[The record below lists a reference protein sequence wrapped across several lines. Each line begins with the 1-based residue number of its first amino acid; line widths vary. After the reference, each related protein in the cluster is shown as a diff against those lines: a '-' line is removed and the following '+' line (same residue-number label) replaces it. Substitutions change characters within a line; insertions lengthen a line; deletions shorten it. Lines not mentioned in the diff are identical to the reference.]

1 MKFNRTMRFINICS
15 LSILVSCALQA
26 ASVTLSPIYVSI
38 GPNANT
44 PSPSYGGYTANAQAG
59 VSGGGVDVG
68 GNMATTPTA
77 YNVVGSGGTVTVS
90 NSSIIGTPFPSWLSV
105 APPTL
110 ASLAGETG
118 NMLYW
123 SVIISGGPGNTIN
136 LDTLNVTQISND
148 PLDSFGDGAGG
159 LFSASYAGASY
170 AADHV
175 GVLANGTT
183 VTSGAGTQLVNSIV
197 LTSFSAF
204 LDPGILSADTGVT
217 FSGTDAQQMKQ
228 MDDAFSFYLGNFAIN
243 TCFYYG
249 DPAGAG
255 TPSTCDS
262 VNVVKAVNVVT
273 PEPASFGSVILTLSM
288 LPLVW
293 MFRRRRRA

>member
-1 MKFNRTMRFINICS
+1 
-15 LSILVSCALQA
+15 
-26 ASVTLSPIYVSI
+26 
-38 GPNANT
+38 
-44 PSPSYGGYTANAQAG
+44 
-59 VSGGGVDVG
+59 
-68 GNMATTPTA
+68 
-77 YNVVGSGGTVTVS
+77 
-90 NSSIIGTPFPSWLSV
+90 
-105 APPTL
+105 
-110 ASLAGETG
+110 
-118 NMLYW
+118 
-123 SVIISGGPGNTIN
+123 
-136 LDTLNVTQISND
+136 
-148 PLDSFGDGAGG
+148 
-159 LFSASYAGASY
+159 
-170 AADHV
+170 
-175 GVLANGTT
+175 
-183 VTSGAGTQLVNSIV
+183 
-197 LTSFSAF
+197 
-204 LDPGILSADTGVT
+204 LSADTGVT